1 MTIEELDHLR
11 AYINDG
17 EYDAKKSVG
26 TKNVNLRIKLYYGNE
41 YGLEYTSDQDSG
53 TTAVI
58 TIPYRIKEG
67 EAVV

>member
-1 MTIEELDHLR
+1 MQ
-11 AYINDG
+11 
-17 EYDAKKSVG
+17 KKCG
-26 TKNVNLRIKLYYGNE
+26 NKNVNLRIKLYYGNE